1 VLWRCWLGGRK
12 GIRPVKNRLVGCW
25 RGYLSEARC
34 RLAWPSW
41 CHCHSLSLAS
51 VKSRLVLS
59 FWYGPTRVV
68 WDKGPL
74 NGCVCVYSLNN
85 VRIPS
90 STLSNLSNSSLA
102 DCDAHL
108 SQKTKF
114 QCEQEIW
121 FARQFFIAASEIGG
135 PTWLNTS
142 NMSEAKPVSI
152 LPQNHNFKSN
162 EQQKTLHTRTK
173 LNTPYTLHWP
183 ANQTS
188 WIAELF
194 TILQ

>member
-1 VLWRCWLGGRK
+1 MPLPLTVSCFSKIQIGFIFLVPAHPGSPGQRA
-12 GIRPVKNRLVGCW
+12 VK
-25 RGYLSEARC
+25 
-34 RLAWPSW
+34 
-41 CHCHSLSLAS
+41 
-51 VKSRLVLS
+51 
-59 FWYGPTRVV
+59 RV
-68 WDKGPL
+68 
-74 NGCVCVYSLNN
+74 CVCVYSLNN

-135 PTWLNTS
+135 PAWLNMS